1 MSGPNDSGG
10 GDTPTG
16 DFKLPLSDR
25 TAPQGLSPRFRLQ
38 LHWDTP
44 RLQWRPTQAVAPTLR
59 DQPAFLK
66 LDDPL
71 GAVALTE
78 QYILSGSLLF
88 DMRRPRFDLVD
99 KAFLDAPTTTP
110 HLLPSFA
117 EMKAWEDEA
126 FYRRL
131 GRTSPLR
138 GAPAPPTPMLTPPV
152 IAAPPPSPF
161 YKLPDPYAMSAE
173 PPAPKAGS
181 FGDILKALHGLPI
194 VQRILNLLSDEGL
207 KQTQLLKNEWDKSP
221 WLDRI
226 TVITLSAPIA
236 ASVVGTVLGVDQS
249 RHLAFKQLKGADI
262 PVPFVPG
269 LSVHVA
275 DYGKAD
281 PFLLGARPNDPH
293 QPQALE
299 FGLKLD
305 VLKAIP
311 AVRKVFQ

>member
-1 MSGPNDSGG
+1 
-10 GDTPTG
+10 
-16 DFKLPLSDR
+16 
-25 TAPQGLSPRFRLQ
+25 
-38 LHWDTP
+38 
-44 RLQWRPTQAVAPTLR
+44 
-59 DQPAFLK
+59 
-66 LDDPL
+66 
-71 GAVALTE
+71 
-78 QYILSGSLLF
+78 
-88 DMRRPRFDLVD
+88 
-99 KAFLDAPTTTP
+99 
-110 HLLPSFA
+110 
-117 EMKAWEDEA
+117 
-126 FYRRL
+126 
-131 GRTSPLR
+131 
-138 GAPAPPTPMLTPPV
+138 
-152 IAAPPPSPF
+152 
-161 YKLPDPYAMSAE
+161 MSAE

-281 PFLLGARPNDPH
+281 PYLLGARLNDPH